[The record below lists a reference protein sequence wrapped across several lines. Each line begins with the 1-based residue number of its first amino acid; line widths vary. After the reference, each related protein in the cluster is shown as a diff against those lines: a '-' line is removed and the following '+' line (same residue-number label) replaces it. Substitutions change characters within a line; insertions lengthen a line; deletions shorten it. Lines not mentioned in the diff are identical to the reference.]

1 MILGISIADFL
12 MFAGVMAGGA
22 VLAGFIAG
30 LFGVG
35 GGVVMVPILTELFA
49 LGLGGSSDVHAQHL
63 AVGTSLAIIIP
74 TSLLSARTHYASGR
88 IDIDLLRR
96 YAIFVPIGVLL
107 GLYLATIMDAGG
119 LGLVFGAIALIVGV
133 YQLLASPNLQIA
145 KQVPGTPVAQVAGLC
160 IGTLST
166 LMGIG
171 GGVVNNLFMSLSGT
185 DIKRAI
191 ATSAGVGVLISIP
204 AAIGFVL
211 IGFGKPGLPPL
222 SIGYVNVLVLAF
234 MIPFTVVMAPIGARL
249 THRLPGTL
257 TKKLFSAFLI
267 LVALRAFWKVF
278 GS

>member
-1 MILGISIADFL
+1 MILGISIAEF
-12 MFAGVMAGGA
+12 MAFAAVMAGGA

-74 TSLLSARTHYASGR
+74 TSIQSARTHYASGT
-88 IDIDLLRR
+88 IDMALLRR
-96 YAIFVPIGVLL
+96 YLFFVPLGVML

-119 LGLVFGAIALIVGV
+119 LGLVFGAIALCVGV
-133 YQLLASPNLQIA
+133 YQLVASPSVALA
-145 KQVPGTPVAQVAGLC
+145 KQVPGTPIAQGTGLF
-160 IGTLST
+160 IGTAST

-171 GGVVNNLFMSLSGT
+171 GGVVNNLFMSLCGT

-204 AAIGFVL
+204 ATIGFVA

-222 SIGYVNVLVLAF
+222 SLGYVNLIALAF

-249 THRLPGTL
+249 THRLPGPL
-257 TKKLFSAFLI
+257 TKKLFSVFLI
-267 LVALRAFWKVF
+267 VVALRAFWKVF
-278 GS
+278 VG